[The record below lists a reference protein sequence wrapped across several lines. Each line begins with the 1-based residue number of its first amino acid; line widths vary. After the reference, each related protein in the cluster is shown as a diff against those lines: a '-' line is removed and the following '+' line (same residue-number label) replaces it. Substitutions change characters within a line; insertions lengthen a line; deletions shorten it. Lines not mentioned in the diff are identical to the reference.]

1 MSRTTRKV
9 HREPELPFEHWSEW
23 EEWWYWRR
31 VRGLSLQSS
40 VSPPLRSG
48 GYLCDWMEGPSTKK
62 YYKRL
67 TAQLRRREAKI
78 KLRRW

>member
-9 HREPELPFEHWSEW
+9 HREPELPSDRWDEW
-23 EEWWYWRR
+23 DEWWYLRR

-40 VSPPLRSG
+40 VSPPKRSG
-48 GYLCDWMEGPSTKK
+48 GYLCDWMQGPSTKK

-67 TAQLRRREAKI
+67 TAQLRRREARA